1 MRWFVLVYVAC
12 VAVTLFLIVNI
23 VRLILVLS

>member
-1 MRWFVLVYVAC
+1 VLVYLAC

>member
-1 MRWFVLVYVAC
+1 MRWFVLVYLAC